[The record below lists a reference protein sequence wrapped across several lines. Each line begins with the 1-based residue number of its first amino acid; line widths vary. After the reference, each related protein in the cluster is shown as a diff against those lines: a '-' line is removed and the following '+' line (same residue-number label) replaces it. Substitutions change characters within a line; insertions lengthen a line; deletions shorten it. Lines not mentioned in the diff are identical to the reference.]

1 MERELKGMERTILIS
16 NDIRPFNFQAV
27 KTAITSL
34 QIPLTPKKIINFQLS
49 INEMKL
55 QGYIQSIGTP
65 RDWETRD
72 GEKRQTYPI
81 TITLP
86 YVGSDGKEHSEEIVA
101 DHNCGNPDYLA
112 KLKEAMEKHQ
122 KMEFSLGFQVKSWKD
137 RLFNDVKLWNIQI
150 LL

>member
-1 MERELKGMERTILIS
+1 
-16 NDIRPFNFQAV
+16 
-27 KTAITSL
+27 
-34 QIPLTPKKIINFQLS
+34 
-49 INEMKL
+49 MKL

-112 KLKEAMEKHQ
+112 KLKEAMAKHQ
-122 KMEFSLGFQVKSWKD
+122 KMEFSIGFQVKSWKD